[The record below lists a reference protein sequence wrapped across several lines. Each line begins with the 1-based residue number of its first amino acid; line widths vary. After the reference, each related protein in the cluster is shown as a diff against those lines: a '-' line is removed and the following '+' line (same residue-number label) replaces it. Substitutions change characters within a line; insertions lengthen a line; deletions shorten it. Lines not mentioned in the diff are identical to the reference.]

1 MKMNINYFKLNNKM
15 ENKEIKKVA
24 PHYMAVNPPKKHL
37 TVVRPNYSQTKKE
50 WSTRVINE
58 KGEQIKCF
66 IDTKEKVLEEWEK
79 LMKKYHNI
87 EKSKL

>member
-1 MKMNINYFKLNNKM
+1 M
-15 ENKEIKKVA
+15 ENQVKTEVAVKKVA
-24 PHYMAVNPPKKHL
+24 PHYMEVNPPKQHI

-66 IDTKEKVLEEWEK
+66 VDTKEKVLEEWKK
-79 LMKKYHNI
+79 LMNDFHKV
-87 EKSKL
+87 SKAKL